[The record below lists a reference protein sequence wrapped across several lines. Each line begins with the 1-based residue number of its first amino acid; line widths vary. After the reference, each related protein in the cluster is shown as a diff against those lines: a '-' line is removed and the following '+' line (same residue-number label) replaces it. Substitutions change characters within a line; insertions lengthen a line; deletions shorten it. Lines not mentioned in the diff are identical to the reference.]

1 MIDILSRFFS
11 LLRREKLAMIM
22 TTNARKKTQ
31 KNKYQLID
39 YYVEND
45 STLYST
51 LRFIAL
57 SIGMAYVDYKK
68 KHKNISKEAQTLAFN
83 LMKYGDVIISKKSYK
98 ILPMY
103 SITILDKE
111 ENIGKYTNNVIS
123 EANFYVI
130 NENDPLLRKIYSSD
144 DVIHL
149 SLNNNGSVVKD
160 LLGRYCYGIY
170 SIPPTVPLLKIL
182 EWKEFLIDSDIMW
195 RDKLMPREH
204 HKLDIEL
211 PYNMLTGKNLDE
223 KIKNG
228 QMLVEQ
234 QLADYTASIS
244 NLEVG
249 ENYVTTKDVEIDI
262 IESKSDYRSPND
274 LIEQLDEKIISTF
287 NVPLSAVKGKSSS
300 SYASELV
307 VTSYFMLS
315 ANSIV
320 DIINEYMEQKY
331 PNTDFSDA
339 KVVLEVWK
347 TEIYKRAILASK
359 SGVIDANEIRKMM
372 NLETKPSNTIN
383 VQSNVDGRTVDGIVR
398 STERTDNNTP
408 HRSDSRNKLL
418 KDRSI
423 EEI

>member
-1 MIDILSRFFS
+1 MKKFKFKLQKVQDTKETQVKQKSGELSKLSYQKATKVQELEDLHGELSMIQ
-11 LLRREKLAMIM
+11 REIYEKTMGGCPVHEVLDSHKYADKI
-22 TTNARKKTQ
+22 TQQIKQTRKQ
-31 KNKYQLID
+31 
-39 YYVEND
+39 
-45 STLYST
+45 
-51 LRFIAL
+51 
-57 SIGMAYVDYKK
+57 
-68 KHKNISKEAQTLAFN
+68 
-83 LMKYGDVIISKKSYK
+83 
-98 ILPMY
+98 
-103 SITILDKE
+103 
-111 ENIGKYTNNVIS
+111 
-123 EANFYVI
+123 
-130 NENDPLLRKIYSSD
+130 
-144 DVIHL
+144 
-149 SLNNNGSVVKD
+149 
-160 LLGRYCYGIY
+160 
-170 SIPPTVPLLKIL
+170 
-182 EWKEFLIDSDIMW
+182 
-195 RDKLMPREH
+195 
-204 HKLDIEL
+204 
-211 PYNMLTGKNLDE
+211 
-223 KIKNG
+223 
-228 QMLVEQ
+228 
-234 QLADYTASIS
+234 
-244 NLEVG
+244 
-249 ENYVTTKDVEIDI
+249 
-262 IESKSDYRSPND
+262 
-274 LIEQLDEKIISTF
+274 IEQLDEKIISTF